1 MHPSPPAAEMRRP
14 FLIRLRP
21 TLLTTIVGLVLL
33 TALTIG
39 GGAAIL
45 TLSVTRT
52 LIDQART
59 DAVTAAREE
68 TRQLFNEPPRI
79 ARELAAS
86 AHRGALQLTDRQRLV
101 GLLAEMLRTEP
112 RLAVIGYGNVD
123 GNWYVA
129 AERKADG
136 AIVEYSVDPTVSGG
150 VPMVVAAAN
159 GTSLPPQTSE
169 LKPYSVADRAWFKEG
184 VARPGPMWSSFYQ
197 FTTGVAGIT
206 SMSRVMPPDGA
217 TPAGVFHVDLRITG
231 IDEFLSL
238 LRVGK
243 RGAVFLVDRN
253 GDRVATPAGP
263 YVDRAAEA
271 LDSAVPRRSHATLA
285 TPARIL
291 LGSRLYEV
299 MFEPVPTDQKIG
311 LSVGVVVDV
320 RDITGGAYMHA
331 LTAAGVALIVLLLA
345 ALSGRALSSR
355 IAAPI
360 GTIARDLAQVGR
372 FNISRDPAPQSFIR
386 EVSELGSSV
395 DAMKASLRSFARYVP
410 TDLVRRLLAA
420 GSEAELGGEIRRL
433 TIHFSDVADFTAMS
447 EGIEPDRLVE
457 AMGRYFELMT
467 GALARHGG
475 TVDKFMGDGIMAFFN
490 APEELPEH
498 PRQACLAALEAQ
510 SLLAQLAADTTP
522 GEPVF
527 HARIGLGTGEVLVG
541 NIGTPERFAYTL
553 LGDEVNL
560 ASRLEGLNKLY
571 GTAIIASAAVMD
583 EAGGGF
589 EWRRLDRVAVKGR
602 TQGTL
607 VCELLGQKGS
617 VPADI
622 LAARDAYERALD
634 AYFAADFVRAGDLF
648 DEAARLRPGDLGAP
662 MMRERAH
669 ELADDPP
676 LTWSGVHVMEEK

>member
-1 MHPSPPAAEMRRP
+1 MRRP

-21 TLLTTIVGLVLL
+21 TLLTTIVGLVLV

-39 GGAAIL
+39 GGAAVL

-52 LIDQART
+52 LVDQART

-68 TRQLFNEPPRI
+68 TRQLFDEPPRI

-86 AHRGALQLTDRQRLV
+86 AHRGALPLDDRERLV
-101 GLLAEMLRTEP
+101 AILAEVLRNWP
-112 RLAVIGYGNVD
+112 RLAVIGYGNVE

-129 AERKADG
+129 AEREADG
-136 AIVEYSVDPTVSGG
+136 EIVEYTADPTVNGG
-150 VPMVVAAAN
+150 VPLAAVAAAD
-159 GTSLPPQTSE
+159 GTRSPPKSSE
-169 LKPYSVADRAWFKEG
+169 LKPYSVIDRPWFQAG
-184 VARPGPMWSSFYQ
+184 IARPGAMWSSFYQ
-197 FTTGVAGIT
+197 FTTGVTGIT
-206 SMSRVMPPDGA
+206 NTMRVMPPGG
-217 TPAGVFHVDLRITG
+217 TVPVGVFHVDLQITG
-231 IDEFLSL
+231 IAEFLSS
-238 LRVGK
+238 LRVGM

-253 GDRVATPAGP
+253 GDRLVTPTGRDVA
-263 YVDRAAEA
+263 RAAQA
-271 LDSAVPRRSHATLA
+271 LDEAAPQRATATLA
-285 TPARIL
+285 KPATVL
-291 LGSRLYEV
+291 LDRRLYEV
-299 MFEPVPTDQKIG
+299 VFEPVPTEGNIG
-311 LSVGVVVDV
+311 LAVGVVVDL
-320 RDITGGAYMHA
+320 RDINGGAYMHA
-331 LTAAGVALIVLLLA
+331 TIAAGVALVVLLLA
-345 ALSGRALSSR
+345 ALSGWALSSR

-360 GTIARDLAQVGR
+360 GAIARDLAQVGR
-372 FNISRDPAPQSFIR
+372 FNISRDPAPQSFVR
-386 EVSELGSSV
+386 EVSELGASV

-433 TIHFSDVADFTAMS
+433 TIHFSDVANFTAMS
-447 EGIEPDRLVE
+447 EGLEPDRLVE

-498 PRQACLAALEAQ
+498 PRKACLAALEAQ
-510 SLLAQLAADTTP
+510 SLLTRLAAETAP

-527 HARIGLGTGEVLVG
+527 HARIGLGVGEVLVG

-571 GTAIIASAAVMD
+571 DTAIIASAAVMD
-583 EAGGGF
+583 EAGDGF

-607 VCELLGQKGS
+607 VCELLGQKGAVS
-617 VPADI
+617 TDI
-622 LAARDAYERALD
+622 LAARDVYERALD
-634 AYFAADFVRAGDLF
+634 AYFAADFERAGDLF